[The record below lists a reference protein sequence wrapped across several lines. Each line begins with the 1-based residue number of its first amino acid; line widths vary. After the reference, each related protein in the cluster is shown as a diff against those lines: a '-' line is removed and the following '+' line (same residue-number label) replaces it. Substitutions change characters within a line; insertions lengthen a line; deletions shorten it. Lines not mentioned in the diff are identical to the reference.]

1 LRQPFGRRVT
11 GGGDMK
17 DLPAAMV
24 QDDEAKEKP
33 EADGGHDEQVDGG
46 NAVGMIAQ
54 KSKSSL

>member
-1 LRQPFGRRVT
+1 
-11 GGGDMK
+11 MK